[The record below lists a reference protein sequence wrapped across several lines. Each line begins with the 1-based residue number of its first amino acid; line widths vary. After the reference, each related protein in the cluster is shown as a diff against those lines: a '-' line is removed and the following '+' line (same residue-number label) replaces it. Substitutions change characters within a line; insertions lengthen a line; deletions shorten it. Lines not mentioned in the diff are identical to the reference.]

1 MCLCTDKFFQNFSH
15 KDFSAFFQ
23 KRKNFGTQFIF
34 SIEIKKCC
42 EKNLHRKTENRFI
55 FQMKIHI
62 FENRARAEVQKSKV
76 SREKN
81 VVQN

>member
-23 KRKNFGTQFIF
+23 KGKNFGTQFIF
-34 SIEIKKCC
+34 SIEIKKI
-42 EKNLHRKTENRFI
+42 TENRFI